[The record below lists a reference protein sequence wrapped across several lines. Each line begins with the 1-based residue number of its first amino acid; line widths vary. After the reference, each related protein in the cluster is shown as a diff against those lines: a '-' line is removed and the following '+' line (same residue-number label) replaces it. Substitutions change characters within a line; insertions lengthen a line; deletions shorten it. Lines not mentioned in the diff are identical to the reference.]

1 MAVSTDKVEE
11 TAFFN
16 RFIYDIDT
24 HALYAT
30 VTTNIGKLGIMA
42 GLRGEYWKV
51 YTESLNYEQEHGLAP
66 KDEPFKKD
74 YFQLFPSLFLNYQF
88 TPTAQIQLN
97 YTRRLRRPWG
107 GQLNS
112 FRNTSDA
119 SIITYGNPLLTPE
132 YTHSISLNF
141 LKTWNAHTLS
151 VSTYYRPT
159 TDVIQRVR
167 YQSATDGLMYS
178 TNENV
183 AKSQSMGVELIV
195 KNKLWRRLDLTTTIN
210 GYYYKLDGFSY
221 VIDGQTVSGVGN
233 KSFSWDARL
242 LASLIL
248 PYDISIQ
255 ATGNYR
261 SRSVITQGNR
271 RPNASL
277 DLGLRKTFF
286 NKALTLSLNWRDV
299 FGTRKWENYTS
310 SDTFWRHQKNW
321 RKPRFN
327 VTISWNFGN
336 MNNQKRRPDQ
346 QGGQDDEYQT
356 QPTYEGGEE

>member
-1 MAVSTDKVEE
+1 MP
-11 TAFFN
+11 
-16 RFIYDIDT
+16 I
-24 HALYAT
+24 
-30 VTTNIGKLGIMA
+30 
-42 GLRGEYWKV
+42 
-51 YTESLNYEQEHGLAP
+51 P
-66 KDEPFKKD
+66 C
-74 YFQLFPSLFLNYQF
+74 
-88 TPTAQIQLN
+88 
-97 YTRRLRRPWG
+97 
-107 GQLNS
+107 
-112 FRNTSDA
+112 
-119 SIITYGNPLLTPE
+119 
-132 YTHSISLNF
+132 
-141 LKTWNAHTLS
+141 
-151 VSTYYRPT
+151 
-159 TDVIQRVR
+159 VR

-261 SRSVITQGNR
+261 SRSVITQGHR

-286 NKALTLSLNWRDV
+286 NKALTISLNWRDV
-299 FGTRKWENYTS
+299 FGTRKWETYTS

-321 RKPRFN
+321 RKSRFN
-327 VTISWNFGN
+327 VTVSWNFGN
-336 MNNQKRRPDQ
+336 MNNKKRRPDQ
-346 QGGQDDEYQT
+346 QGGPDDEDQT
-356 QPTYEGGEE
+356 QPVYDGGED

>member
-1 MAVSTDKVEE
+1 LRTGVNNSGGWNVGGNFNYSSGKLDANVNVGYRKRKGVGYSVSEQHFLHTNTYQNTESEDDDSGQGIFTRANLTFHLSKKDELSFSGMAMFGNHDDLSEQPYYYGIIGNPEPSYVLWRTTTVDGKHNMLHGELGYTHEFGEKHKLTANLSWGRWKSDNDNFYQDALLYSDDDSNNSYSWQYRPLHINNRSWEAKLEYENQITDRWKLEAGYNGRFSHENTPQESWIDTENWEGTDKVEE

-119 SIITYGNPLLTPE
+119 SIITYGNPMLTP
-132 YTHSISLNF
+132 
-141 LKTWNAHTLS
+141 
-151 VSTYYRPT
+151 
-159 TDVIQRVR
+159 
-167 YQSATDGLMYS
+167 
-178 TNENV
+178 
-183 AKSQSMGVELIV
+183 
-195 KNKLWRRLDLTTTIN
+195 
-210 GYYYKLDGFSY
+210 
-221 VIDGQTVSGVGN
+221 
-233 KSFSWDARL
+233 
-242 LASLIL
+242 
-248 PYDISIQ
+248 
-255 ATGNYR
+255 
-261 SRSVITQGNR
+261 
-271 RPNASL
+271 
-277 DLGLRKTFF
+277 
-286 NKALTLSLNWRDV
+286 
-299 FGTRKWENYTS
+299 
-310 SDTFWRHQKNW
+310 
-321 RKPRFN
+321 
-327 VTISWNFGN
+327 
-336 MNNQKRRPDQ
+336 
-346 QGGQDDEYQT
+346 
-356 QPTYEGGEE
+356 